1 MTLCLKIVSN
11 ILKATVGN
19 AKVYDVEFIEMYW
32 FKRVIFGNK
41 TKNNL
46 F

>member
-19 AKVYDVEFIEMYW
+19 AKVYDVKFIEMYW